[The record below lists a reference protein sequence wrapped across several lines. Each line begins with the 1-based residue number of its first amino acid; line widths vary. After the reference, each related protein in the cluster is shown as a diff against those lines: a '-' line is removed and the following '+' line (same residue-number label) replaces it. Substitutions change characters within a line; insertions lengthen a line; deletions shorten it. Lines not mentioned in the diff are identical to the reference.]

1 MDDIKDSTMEEELE
15 SAANMLRGMTLDP
28 AIPEHAKEAM
38 RHRYERIEAFLEGFA
53 DTDEGDGY
61 WPDGSEEEAAN

>member
-1 MDDIKDSTMEEELE
+1 MNTEEIYELID

-38 RHRYERIEAFLEGFA
+38 RHRIQTLEEALEKLEG
-53 DTDEGDGY
+53 DL
-61 WPDGSEEEAAN
+61 